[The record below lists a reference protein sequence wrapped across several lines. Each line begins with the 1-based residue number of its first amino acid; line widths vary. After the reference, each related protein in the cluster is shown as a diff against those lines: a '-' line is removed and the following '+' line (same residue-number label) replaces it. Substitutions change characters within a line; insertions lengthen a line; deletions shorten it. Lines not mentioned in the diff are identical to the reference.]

1 MFHCSACRRQNCYL
15 VLIEELVRLFCSN
28 YWQNP
33 PVTAGD
39 HYFHYNYHHHYHYQ
53 HFHYHCKMH
62 LYHLK
67 ILLTIPFFFDPL
79 FVSAELCL
87 FPALYFFLV
96 LFQAFFTTS
105 KRTQNSFTAIRHILD
120 VLFIPIFIYIVIY
133 TSSFKLTA
141 LLYRLDKIDEMWETK
156 TNLSRFKT
164 MSSIADS
171 MSSIGD
177 NYYLEAATG
186 SVLQIKLFLKILLYS
201 QQNTCVEKRLQHRCL
216 PVHISKFLR
225 ALVSKTICKR
235 LLLIILLL

>member
-1 MFHCSACRRQNCYL
+1 
-15 VLIEELVRLFCSN
+15 
-28 YWQNP
+28 
-33 PVTAGD
+33 
-39 HYFHYNYHHHYHYQ
+39 
-53 HFHYHCKMH
+53 MH
-62 LYHLK
+62 LYPLK
-67 ILLTIPFFFDPL
+67 ILLTLPFFFDPL

-133 TSSFKLTA
+133 TCSFKLTA

-171 MSSIGD
+171 MSSIGN